1 MTDFNVNITY
11 TINSTQVSGD
21 QIAVTFTLV
30 NDEAP
35 LTTEYTEVYPKA
47 MYFQNIDD
55 TMDVNDLQTQM
66 RSNFLTLAKM
76 SLETFASEVK
86 NMIKETQGLLVVEDM
101 TGVISMSY
109 NCVLEPGI
117 EPFSIIA
124 KWVNHDNN

>member
-1 MTDFNVNITY
+1 MTDFNVDITY
-11 TINSTQVSGD
+11 TINSTEVSDD

-30 NDEAP
+30 NSDAP
-35 LTTEYTEVYPKA
+35 LTTEYTEVYPTA

-76 SLETFASEVK
+76 SLEAFASEVK
-86 NMIKETQGLLVVEDM
+86 SMIKETQGLLVVEDM
-101 TGVISMSY
+101 TGVVSMSY
-109 NCVLEPGI
+109 NCILEPGI
-117 EPFSIIA
+117 IPFSIIA